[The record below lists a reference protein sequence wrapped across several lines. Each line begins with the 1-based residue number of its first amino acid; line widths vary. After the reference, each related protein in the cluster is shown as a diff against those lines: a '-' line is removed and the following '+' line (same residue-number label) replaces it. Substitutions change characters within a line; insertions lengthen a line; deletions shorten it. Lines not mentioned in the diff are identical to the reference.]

1 MRVAIVALAILVVA
15 CSSKKQPPVA
25 THSPLADSADQVMYG
40 ARFNLTDKGLERAQ
54 LEADTAYFF
63 EDNTRIEL
71 DRVHTTFFTAT
82 GAKDAVLTSQHG
94 TYNSRTSN
102 MIARRDVLV
111 VSEDGRRLTTP
122 ELIYNQQRNEIASDS
137 AFVLTEPNRRLEGIG
152 FRSDP
157 NMQNIKILKGA
168 SGFARGVSTQT
179 QTAPPTNSPVTSAP
193 AGSAPRGSAT
203 PGNAPPVV
211 APKPVPPPV
220 GAASSTAPRR

>member
-71 DRVHTTFFTAT
+71 DKVHTTFFTAT

-102 MIARRDVLV
+102 MIARRDVVV

-179 QTAPPTNSPVTSAP
+179 APPASQPVSSVP
-193 AGSAPRGSAT
+193 AGSVPRGSTA
-203 PGNAPPVV
+203 PGNVPPAV

-220 GAASSTAPRR
+220 GAASSTVPRR

>member
-1 MRVAIVALAILVVA
+1 VRPAIAALTTIVCLVA

-71 DRVHTTFFTAT
+71 DKVHTTFFTST

-94 TYNSRTSN
+94 TYNSRTSS
-102 MIARRDVLV
+102 MVARRDVVV
-111 VSEDGRRLTTP
+111 VSEDGRRLTTQ
-122 ELIYNQQRNEIASDS
+122 ELLYSQQRNEIASDS
-137 AFVLTEPNRRLEGIG
+137 AFVLTEPDRRVAGIG

-157 NMQNIKILKGA
+157 NMKNIKILKAA
-168 SGFARGVSTQT
+168 SGIARGVSTQT
-179 QTAPPTNSPVTSAP
+179 APTATPGTAPP
-193 AGSAPRGSAT
+193 RG
-203 PGNAPPVV
+203 GAPP
-211 APKPVPPPV
+211 APSPRPTTSSSTPAQ
-220 GAASSTAPRR
+220 GAASSTFPRR